1 MHFFNDHK
9 INKEVSMKKNIK
21 HFFFFLSLA
30 AGTIHFVN
38 RFINMTADIKNIL
51 KSENGNFYDWKN
63 GQIYYTRR
71 GSGSPLLL
79 IHDLDPVSSSYEWCK
94 VIRKLEKKHTVY
106 TLDLLGC
113 GRSAKPYLTYT
124 NYLYVQL
131 ITDFI
136 KNVIG
141 EKTDIIASNES
152 ISFVTLACNMNKD
165 LANSIIA
172 INPTSLKELHIT
184 TDKYASVKKTLLELP
199 VIGTFLYNIKVSN
212 TNITKDFREEYY
224 ARPQLVSSKLID
236 AYYEAAHMNFSHGKY
251 LMASMEANYTKN
263 SIEHALKKLET
274 PIYVIESRNMKDA
287 IAIAD
292 SYKKT
297 NSRNEIVYLS
307 NCKKYP
313 QLEIADKVAEA
324 IDMFLKLG
332 EKSIADYIQDSSVG
346 HYARLIDRGVDE
358 VLEKLPPYCLVDLT
372 AGRRAQSEWVE
383 WINRTARMHLTNDIA
398 VGSAGRYYDICKRF
412 STQML
417 EEDKMLLLSGL

>member
-1 MHFFNDHK
+1 
-9 INKEVSMKKNIK
+9 MKKNIK
-21 HFFFFLSLA
+21 HFFLLTALA

-51 KSENGNFYDWKN
+51 KAENGNFYDWKN
-63 GQIYYTRR
+63 GQIYYTKR

-131 ITDFI
+131 VTDFI
-136 KNVIG
+136 QNVIG

-152 ISFVTLACNMNKD
+152 VSFVTLACNMNKD

-212 TNITKDFREEYY
+212 TNITKYFREEYLRHVVDHY
-224 ARPQLVSSKLID
+224 CPICNKEKPHPTID
-236 AYYEAAHMNFSHGKY
+236 PEKCKGCGKCRKNCP
-251 LMASMEANYTKN
+251 MEAISGTVKQPHTIDPEKCVNCGACVSTC
-263 SIEHALKKLET
+263 
-274 PIYVIESRNMKDA
+274 PFGA
-287 IAIAD
+287 I
-292 SYKKT
+292 
-297 NSRNEIVYLS
+297 
-307 NCKKYP
+307 
-313 QLEIADKVAEA
+313 
-324 IDMFLKLG
+324 
-332 EKSIADYIQDSSVG
+332 
-346 HYARLIDRGVDE
+346 
-358 VLEKLPPYCLVDLT
+358 T
-372 AGRRAQSEWVE
+372 AS
-383 WINRTARMHLTNDIA
+383 
-398 VGSAGRYYDICKRF
+398 K
-412 STQML
+412 
-417 EEDKMLLLSGL
+417 

>member
-21 HFFFFLSLA
+21 HFFLLTALA

-51 KSENGNFYDWKN
+51 KAENGNFYDWKN
-63 GQIYYTRR
+63 G
-71 GSGSPLLL
+71 
-79 IHDLDPVSSSYEWCK
+79 
-94 VIRKLEKKHTVY
+94 HTVY

-131 ITDFI
+131 VTDFI
-136 KNVIG
+136 QNVIG

-212 TNITKDFREEYY
+212 TYITKDFREEYY

-324 IDMFLKLG
+324 IDMFLK
-332 EKSIADYIQDSSVG
+332 
-346 HYARLIDRGVDE
+346 
-358 VLEKLPPYCLVDLT
+358 
-372 AGRRAQSEWVE
+372 
-383 WINRTARMHLTNDIA
+383 
-398 VGSAGRYYDICKRF
+398 
-412 STQML
+412 
-417 EEDKMLLLSGL
+417 

>member
-1 MHFFNDHK
+1 M
-9 INKEVSMKKNIK
+9 
-21 HFFFFLSLA
+21 
-30 AGTIHFVN
+30 
-38 RFINMTADIKNIL
+38 
-51 KSENGNFYDWKN
+51 
-63 GQIYYTRR
+63 
-71 GSGSPLLL
+71 
-79 IHDLDPVSSSYEWCK
+79 
-94 VIRKLEKKHTVY
+94 
-106 TLDLLGC
+106 
-113 GRSAKPYLTYT
+113 
-124 NYLYVQL
+124 
-131 ITDFI
+131 TDFI
-136 KNVIG
+136 QNIIG

-212 TNITKDFREEYY
+212 TYITKDFREEYY

-297 NSRNEIVYLS
+297 NSGNEIVYLS

-313 QLEIADKVAEA
+313 QLEIADKVVEA
-324 IDMFLKLG
+324 IDMFLK
-332 EKSIADYIQDSSVG
+332 
-346 HYARLIDRGVDE
+346 
-358 VLEKLPPYCLVDLT
+358 
-372 AGRRAQSEWVE
+372 
-383 WINRTARMHLTNDIA
+383 
-398 VGSAGRYYDICKRF
+398 
-412 STQML
+412 
-417 EEDKMLLLSGL
+417 